1 MQHPSHAS
9 RDSVRQPAWPLA
21 RPLALALPL
30 LLAGR
35 AGGQG
40 TPLGFEEKFA
50 LAADR
55 VKALEQLIPGSPEH
69 YFYSCLHAQNEGDL
83 AKVDELLAAW
93 RQRHGRGDAQQDR
106 LEARQALLRY
116 RDDPA
121 GTYAYFVRRFNLRF
135 DQARVVPGATPDLP
149 TKLDAALVSTE
160 SWMRDALARS
170 ERTLNGLEDH
180 ALAEVVV
187 RELSDT
193 QVSDL
198 LSRLRRPDVPGLAGL
213 VVREL
218 GFERSKGF
226 GGLAIHRLLLLA
238 QLEECLGARPEL
250 LTETNFVEVYL
261 QRLVPNADE
270 DVRDLGVRAAHLERL
285 ERFVARLAPAFDA
298 LKAHVGYHRL
308 ELDLERGTL
317 DANRLLAYLRV
328 ARQGSYADPAFV
340 RDKPGVDLGTAWS
353 TGLATVGDDEPLVR
367 EYLSK
372 LLVSESSYDRFVG
385 TLRRDYVQRI
395 FAEAKILSGAPE
407 PERWYSLLND
417 ASYYERLKERVELEF
432 PRGQR
437 REYAPDEPVRIE
449 LDVKNVG
456 TLLVKVFEVDT
467 VGFYESQTGSRRV
480 REIDASIDLDGLI
493 AHEELTFQYDDPP
506 LRRVRRSFE
515 FPRLAAAGVYVV
527 EFIGNGMSSRAVI
540 RKGTLS
546 TVERLGAAG
555 HVFQVLDHAG
565 ALVPDA
571 SIRYAG
577 RDYAADTKGEVVIPY
592 STDPGR
598 RQFVVRRGDFGVLDE
613 FTHQAESYALEAGVH
628 IDRESLVAGEKAQI
642 VVRPRLTVAGH
653 RVGLAL
659 LEGVTLEIGATDLD
673 GVTTSSTVRDFELT
687 DARES
692 VHEIL
697 VPPRTISVTVTLH
710 GRVKNLSVAQ
720 DVELAAST
728 AVFPINGIDATDEV
742 QSSLLSRT
750 AAGYVLEVRGKN
762 GEAVAGRA
770 VSFEFKHEDFRRTR
784 GTTLQTDPAGR
795 IELGPL
801 AEIERVQVAGVG
813 AEPITWH
820 LAAPLRS
827 GGPTELHV
835 LEGEVVRVPYEGRAT
850 ELERSHVSLL
860 ELRAGQPAFDRI
872 ADVRLSGGYIEARGL
887 PAGDYRLE
895 LHETGQVVDVR
906 VTKGQRVGGRSHGGV
921 RRLELSRP
929 LDLALTSATIRGE
942 ELVVQ
947 VAGVGPRT
955 RVHVFAVRYVPAF
968 DPHRQLALTRWNGLA
983 VESIV
988 PPSCAYESGRRISDE
1003 YRYILDRRFAQRF
1016 PGNMLARAG
1025 VLLNPWAID
1034 ESTDDVLDGAGAAGG
1049 RFRGGESGSRG
1060 AFGGRA
1066 GGKDAK
1072 HGAGRAPG
1080 FANLDFLGAP
1090 TALVLN
1096 LVPDAQGIV
1105 RVPVAAL
1112 GAHSVVRVVAVDD
1125 EVTLSRTVARE
1136 EVALDARDRRLALTL
1151 DPAKHLV
1158 EERRIELVDAGGTV
1172 TFTDA
1177 ANAGVENYDSLDDVF
1192 RLFTTRSGDAE
1203 LAKFEFLLRW
1213 PKLSA
1218 DEKLAKYS
1226 EYACHEL
1233 HVFLRAKDPEFY
1245 QTVVAPYLANKAD
1258 KTFLDHWLLDAD
1270 LARYF
1275 EPWAFA
1281 QLNTFERILLLRGA
1295 EGAGPRHV
1303 RELIELLPPDTF
1315 ALRTYFASVMAG
1327 SALDSER
1334 GGLTAGL
1341 EEVRKKSEETAR
1353 QSLSILGARA
1363 DAPATAAAPGAPPAE
1378 AAKERLRDR
1387 AESEEEPILDAAEGL
1402 DRDKQVLG
1410 DDNFALG
1417 EAVAQD
1423 EATDLGRRQLQRGFF
1438 RALPDTAELAERNYW
1453 RVLIANHDANLVTPT
1468 PFWLDFAESRPGAP
1482 FVSTHFPLAT
1492 RNVNE
1497 MLLALAL
1504 LDLPFEAAAHTT
1516 SVSGQGVVFE
1526 AGSRLLMAR
1535 KGLVEVRSAADSSP
1549 ILIGQDFFRL
1559 DEPFTFENGRQ
1570 RDKLITGEF
1579 VIGVPYGCR
1588 VVVTNPTSTPID
1600 VEVLLQVPE
1609 GALPVRSGFTTKG
1622 VAVSLGAYGSTSLEY
1637 AFYFPAPGSFRHY
1650 PAHVGEDGELL
1661 AFAPAVTLGVVER
1674 ATQIDTTSWEHIS
1687 QLADVEALFTYLQ
1700 GTNIARLDLSRI
1712 AWRMK
1717 DRAVFDRTLALLRA
1731 RFAFNDTLWSFGLMH
1746 RDERTAREFLEQ
1758 RADLVAQ
1765 SGPWLESPLMTV
1777 EPVARR
1783 LYQHLEY
1790 DPLVNG
1796 RTHRFGPARRI
1807 LNSSFA
1813 QQYRSFLAVLAF
1825 KPKLDAD
1832 DRLAL
1837 TYYLSLQDRIEEA
1850 LATFASIDA
1859 NALES
1864 KLQYD
1869 YVRAY
1874 LAFYTSEPGAA
1885 RQVAQAYVD
1894 HPVQR
1899 WRARFRDVLAQLD
1912 EAEGK
1917 GAAGVTDP
1925 ESRDQQQGA
1934 LAATEPAL
1942 ELDVE
1947 GQRVT
1952 LTYANVTEAEVRY
1965 RPMDIEL
1972 LFSTNPFLASG
1983 GSSFAS
1989 IKPNRTAQVSLPKGQ
2004 DTASF
2009 ELPAE
2014 FQGKNVLVEVR
2025 AGGVVRSEA
2034 YFANDLRVQGLE
2046 NYGQVSVRRATDGTP
2061 LPAAYVKVYA
2071 RLANG
2076 QVRFHKDGYT
2086 DLRGR
2091 FDYVSL
2097 SGMDEAAIERFGV
2110 LVMSDQHGA
2119 VVREFTPPRE

>member
-1 MQHPSHAS
+1 MHHHPS
-9 RDSVRQPAWPLA
+9 PTWPLA
-21 RPLALALPL
+21 RPLALVLPL

-35 AGGQG
+35 AGAQG
-40 TPLGFEEKFA
+40 TPLGFEETFA
-50 LAADR
+50 LASDR
-55 VKALEQLIPGSPEH
+55 ARALEQLIPGSPEH

-93 RQRHGRGDAQQDR
+93 RQRHGRGDGQQDR
-106 LEARQALLRY
+106 IEARQALLRY
-116 RDDPA
+116 QSDPA
-121 GTYAYFVRRFNLRF
+121 GTYAYFTRRFSLRF
-135 DQARVVPGATPDLP
+135 DQARVVPGASPDLP
-149 TKLDAALVSTE
+149 SKLDLALISAE
-160 SWMRDALARS
+160 SWMRDALGRN
-170 ERTLNGLEDH
+170 ERTLSGLEDH
-180 ALAEVVV
+180 ALDQVAA

-226 GGLAIHRLLLLA
+226 GGLQIHRLLLLS

-250 LTETNFVEVYL
+250 LAETNFVEVYL
-261 QRLVPNADE
+261 QRLAPSADE
-270 DVRDLGVRAAHLERL
+270 DLRDLGVRAAHLARL

-308 ELDLERGTL
+308 QLDLELGTL

-328 ARQGSYADPAFV
+328 ARQGSYADPALV
-340 RDKPGVDLGTAWS
+340 RDRPQVALGTAWS
-353 TGLATVGDDEPLVR
+353 TGLPVVGDDEPLVR

-372 LLVSESSYDRFVG
+372 LLVTENSYDRFVG

-395 FAEAKILSGAPE
+395 FAEAKILTGAPE
-407 PERWYSLLND
+407 PERWYTLLND
-417 ASYYERLKERVELEF
+417 ASYYERLKERVELDF

-437 REYAPDEPVRIE
+437 REYGPDEPVRIE
-449 LDVKNVG
+449 LDVKNVN

-467 VGFYESQTGSRRV
+467 VGFYESQSQGRRI
-480 REIDASIDLDGLI
+480 REIDASLDLDGLI
-493 AHEELTFQYDDPP
+493 AHEELTFQYEEPP

-515 FPRLAAAGVYVV
+515 FPRLARAGVYVV

-540 RKGTLS
+540 RKGALS
-546 TVERLGAAG
+546 TVERVGAAG

-577 RDYAADTKGEVVIPY
+577 RDYAADARGEVVIPY
-592 STDPGR
+592 TNDPGR
-598 RQFVVRRGDFGVLDE
+598 RQMVLRRGDFGVLDE
-613 FTHQAESYALEAGVH
+613 FTHQAENYALEAGVH
-628 IDRESLVAGEKAQI
+628 IDREALIAGEKAEI
-642 VVRPRLTVAGH
+642 VVRPRLTVAGE

-659 LEGVTLEIGATDLD
+659 LEEVTLEIGATDLD
-673 GVTTSSTVRDFELT
+673 GVTTSSTVRDFALT
-687 DARES
+687 DTREA

-697 VPPRTISVTVTLH
+697 VPPRTTSVSVTLRGKV
-710 GRVKNLSVAQ
+710 RSLSAGKEL
-720 DVELAAST
+720 ELASST
-728 AVFPINGIDATDEV
+728 EVFPINGIDATDEV
-742 QSSLLSRT
+742 QSPLLSRT
-750 AAGYVLEVRGKN
+750 SAGYVLEVRGKN
-762 GEAVAGRA
+762 GEAIVGRP
-770 VSFEFKHEDFRRTR
+770 VSFDFKHRDFRRTR
-784 GTTLQTDPAGR
+784 SATLQTDPAGR
-795 IELGPL
+795 VELGPL
-801 AEIERVQVAGVG
+801 AGIERIQVAGVG
-813 AEPITWH
+813 AEAIAWN
-820 LAAPLRS
+820 LAPVLRS
-827 GGPTELHV
+827 GAPTEVHV
-835 LEGEVVRVPYEGRAT
+835 LAGEVVRVPYEGTAT
-850 ELERSHVSLL
+850 KLDRSHVSLL
-860 ELRAGQPAFDRI
+860 ELRVGLPAFDRI
-872 ADVRLSGGYIEARGL
+872 GEVQLSGGYVEAKGL

-895 LHETGQVVDVR
+895 LHETGQVFDVR
-906 VTKGQRVGGRSHGGV
+906 VTDAQRVGGWSHGDT

-929 LDLALTSATIRGE
+929 LALALTSASVRGE

-947 VAGVGPRT
+947 VAGAGPRT
-955 RVHVFAVRYVPAF
+955 RVHVFAARYLPAF
-968 DPHRQLALTRWNGLA
+968 DPHHQLALARGDGLA
-983 VESIV
+983 VETVV
-988 PPSCAYESGRRISDE
+988 PPTCTYDAGRKISDE
-1003 YRYILDRRFAQRF
+1003 YRYILDRRFAQKF

-1034 ESTDDVLDGAGAAGG
+1034 ESTDDVLDGEGAEGG
-1049 RFRGGESGSRG
+1049 HFGARMGGSRG
-1060 AFGGRA
+1060 AVGGRA
-1066 GGKDAK
+1066 GGRGGKR
-1072 HGAGRAPG
+1072 GAGRSLA

-1090 TALVLN
+1090 SALVLN
-1096 LVPDAQGIV
+1096 LVPDAQGVV

-1125 EVTLSRTVARE
+1125 AVTLSRTVTRQ
-1136 EVALDARDRRLALTL
+1136 EVALETRDRRLALTL

-1158 EERRIELVDAGGTV
+1158 EERRIELVDAGTSV
-1172 TFTDA
+1172 TFSDA

-1213 PKLSA
+1213 PSLSI
-1218 DEKLAKYS
+1218 DEKVAKYS

-1245 QTVVAPYLANKAD
+1245 QGVVVPYLTNKAD
-1258 KTFLDHWLLDAD
+1258 KTFLDHWLLGAD

-1315 ALRTYFASVMAG
+1315 ALRTYFDSVMAG
-1327 SALDSER
+1327 SALDADR
-1334 GGLTAGL
+1334 GGLAAGL
-1341 EEVRKKSEETAR
+1341 DEVRKKSEDVAR
-1353 QSLSILGARA
+1353 LGLGRRQA
-1363 DAPATAAAPGAPPAE
+1363 APDAAAPGAPPAE
-1378 AAKERLRDR
+1378 SARERLRDQN
-1387 AESEEEPILDAAEGL
+1387 EVQEEPIQQDFDAES
-1402 DRDKQVLG
+1402 DKRALTE
-1410 DDNFALG
+1410 DNFALG
-1417 EAVAQD
+1417 EAEGKD
-1423 EATDLGRRQLQRGFF
+1423 ELTDLERRQLQRSFF

-1516 SVSGQGVVFE
+1516 SVSGQGVVFT

-1535 KGLVEVRSAADSSP
+1535 KGLVEVQSAADSSP

-1559 DEPFTFENGRQ
+1559 DEPYSFENGRQ

-1579 VIGVPYGCR
+1579 VMGVPYGCR

-1600 VEVLLQVPE
+1600 VEVLLQVPA

-1637 AFYFPAPGSFRHY
+1637 AFYFPEPGSFAHY

-1674 ATQIDTTSWEHIS
+1674 PTQIDTTSWEHIS
-1687 QLADVEALFTYLQ
+1687 QLADLDALFGYLEAN
-1700 GTNIARLDLSRI
+1700 NIARLDLSRI

-1731 RFAFNDTLWSFGLMH
+1731 RFAFNETLWSFGLMH
-1746 RDERTAREFLEQ
+1746 RDERTASEYLEQ
-1758 RADLVAQ
+1758 RADLVALCA
-1765 SGPWLESPLMTV
+1765 PWLESPLVTV

-1783 LYQHLEY
+1783 FYQHLEY

-1796 RTHRFGPARRI
+1796 RSHRFGPDRRI

-1813 QQYRSFLAVLAF
+1813 QQYKSFLAVLAY
-1825 KPKLDAD
+1825 KPTLDAD

-1837 TYYLSLQDRIEEA
+1837 TYYLSLQGRIEEA
-1850 LATFASIDA
+1850 LATFAAVDA
-1859 NALES
+1859 GALES
-1864 KLQYD
+1864 RLQYD
-1869 YVRAY
+1869 YMRAY
-1874 LAFYTSEPGAA
+1874 LAFYSPEPGAA
-1885 RQVAQAYVD
+1885 RSIAEGYVD

-1899 WRARFRDVLAQLD
+1899 WRARFREVIAQLD

-1947 GQRVT
+1947 GRRVT
-1952 LTYANVTEAEVRY
+1952 LTYANVAAAEVRY

-1989 IKPNRTAQVSLPKGQ
+1989 IKPNRADRVALPQGQ
-2004 DTASF
+2004 DTHVF

-2046 NYGQVSVRRATDGTP
+2046 NYGQVSVRRATDGAP

-2097 SGMDEAAIERFGV
+2097 SGMDGASIERFGV
-2110 LVMSDQHGA
+2110 LVMSDAHGA
-2119 VVREFTPPRE
+2119 VVREFAPPRE